1 MEQRDTSN
9 RCTYWG
15 LNQALYHLLEGL
27 KLSSHG
33 VLLTLQPLA
42 LVLQGLVLVLQVLV
56 LVLQVL
62 VLVLQVLVLVLQVLD
77 CVVEPFLQVL
87 VFVACLW
94 IAKEISIMTPAD
106 RVRERQRRQGGVGGK
121 PSKEIR
127 TLLTKDFKSPR

>member
-42 LVLQGLVLVLQVLV
+42 LVLQGLV